1 MGFEDLPD
9 DWTDRPL
16 TEPQLLADVLDL
28 TVSHRDRVQGAI
40 GVLVCDADQRLLVP
54 AVIGDLDDLAPDADR
69 LEGLRNFVS
78 AVIEGMGSEAGPLG
92 LHFSIARRYGLS
104 ITPDDVRWRD
114 AAVAAC
120 AARVTLLGVHVV
132 TVEGSR
138 LVPGRWPLPAAGGS
152 LADAS

>member
-9 DWTDRPL
+9 DWPDRPL

-28 TVSHRDRVQGAI
+28 TASHRDRVQGAI

-69 LEGLRNFVS
+69 CEGLRNFVS
-78 AVIEGMGSEAGPLG
+78 AVLEGMGEAGPLG
-92 LHFSIARRYGLS
+92 MHFSIARRYGLS
-104 ITPDDVRWRD
+104 ITPDDVRWRY
-114 AAVAAC
+114 AAVSAC
-120 AARVTLLGVHVV
+120 ASRATLLGVHVV

-138 LVPGRWPLPAAGGS
+138 LVPGRWPLTSSGGS

>member
-9 DWTDRPL
+9 DWPDRPL
-16 TEPQLLADVLDL
+16 TDPQLLSDVLDL
-28 TVSHRDRVQGAI
+28 TVSNRDRVAGAI
-40 GVLVCDADQRLLVP
+40 GVLVCDSDQRLLVP
-54 AVIGDLDDLAPDADR
+54 AVIGELDQMAPDAGR

-78 AVIEGMGSEAGPLG
+78 AVVDGIGADAGALG

-114 AAVAAC
+114 AAIAAC
-120 AARVTLLGVHVV
+120 ASRATLLGVHLV

-138 LVPGRWPLPAAGGS
+138 LVPGRWPRSAGEGS